1 MRRSPFVARVTVPVA
16 AVAAAGALLC
26 TASTGSVAAALPT
39 AATAVS
45 AASAALPADL
55 TLVQVRQSL
64 LGSHTWYAQ
73 TYRGVPVLGGFY
85 AVHSTGATSSVD
97 DGRKTVSGLA
107 SVTPGLA
114 RAAAATAAKAH
125 GNARSTR
132 LVVVPG
138 ASGAPATLAYEVT
151 TDQDKQVLVDAGSGK
166 VAKVTDERRLATGS
180 GKVFD
185 PNPVVALQN
194 ESLKDSANADSAVPA
209 TAYKTVTLANLD
221 GSGYLRGAYATVVNG
236 AKGKNPAAFSST
248 NTFNFTRSD
257 SRFEQVNSY
266 YAVDRVQTYIQS
278 LGFTNVNNEAQ
289 DLSVNTTTQDNSWY
303 TPSQDTITIGT
314 GGVDDGEDQEVVWH
328 EYGHA
333 VQDDQVP
340 GFGASNDGGAIGE
353 GFGDYLAATMSQA
366 NSTDT
371 ATTPWACVMDWD
383 STSYTSSTPHCI
395 RRLDTAKTVAN
406 RTGEVHDDGEIWSH
420 ALWDMNKGL
429 GRDKATR
436 IILEAQFGYSP
447 TTTWAAA
454 AQKTVDTASALYGAT
469 DAATVRAAFQAR
481 GIL

>member
-1 MRRSPFVARVTVPVA
+1 MRRSPLVASA
-16 AVAAAGALLC
+16 AVIAAAGALLC
-26 TASTGSVAAALPT
+26 TAGTGSVAAPLP
-39 AATAVS
+39 AAAP
-45 AASAALPADL
+45 AASAAVPSDL

-64 LGSHTWYAQ
+64 LGSHTFYAQ

-97 DGRKTVSGLA
+97 DGRKAVTGLA

-114 RAAAATAAKAH
+114 RANAASAAKAH
-125 GNARSTR
+125 GSARSTR

-138 ASGAPATLAYEVT
+138 AAGAPATLAYEVT
-151 TDQDKQVLVDAGSGK
+151 TDQDKKVLVDARSGT
-166 VAKVTDERRLATGS
+166 VAKVSDERVLADGS

-194 ESLKDSANADSAVPA
+194 ESLKDASNADSAVPA
-209 TAYKTVTLANLD
+209 AAYKTVTLAHLD
-221 GSGYLRGAYATVVNG
+221 GSGYLRGAYATVINS
-236 AKGKNPAAFSST
+236 AKGKNPAAFSAASS
-248 NTFNFTRSD
+248 FLYTRSD

-366 NSTDT
+366 NSSDT

-383 STSYTSSTPHCI
+383 STSYTSTTPHCI
-395 RRLDTAKTVAN
+395 RRLDTTKTAAN

-454 AQKTVDTASALYGAT
+454 AQKTVDTATALYGAT

>member
-1 MRRSPFVARVTVPVA
+1 MRRSPLLAPFVAPVA
-16 AVAAAGALLC
+16 VIAAAGALLC
-26 TASTGSVAAALPT
+26 TAGSGSVAAPLP
-39 AATAVS
+39 AV
-45 AASAALPADL
+45 ASAGVPSDL
-55 TLVQVRQSL
+55 TLVQVRRSL
-64 LGSHTWYAQ
+64 LGSHSFYAQ

-85 AVHSTGATSSVD
+85 SVHSTGATSSVD
-97 DGRKTVSGLA
+97 DGRKAVTGLA

-114 RAAAATAAKAH
+114 RGNAAAAAKAH
-125 GNARSTR
+125 GNARSSR

-138 ASGAPATLAYEVT
+138 AAGAAATLAYEVT
-151 TDQDKQVLVDAGSGK
+151 TDQDKKVLVDAHSGK
-166 VAKVTDERRLATGS
+166 VGKVTDERRLADGS

-194 ESLKDSANADSAVPA
+194 ESLKDASNADSAVPA
-209 TAYKTVTLANLD
+209 AAYKTVTLANLD
-221 GSGYLRGAYATVVNG
+221 GSGYLRGAYAKVINST
-236 AKGKNPAAFSST
+236 KGKNPAAFSSA
-248 NTFNFTRSD
+248 NSFLYTRSD

-266 YAVDRVQTYIQS
+266 YAVDRLQTYIQS

-289 DLSVNTTTQDNSWY
+289 DLNVNATTQDNSWY

-366 NSTDT
+366 NSADT

-383 STSYTSSTPHCI
+383 STSYTSTAPHCI